1 MSCTVSVDDSDAASC
16 ASSERST
23 TSTEEFEHEPF
34 SAFKTQVTQLCEDV
48 WPHLSPG
55 AFEVTHMEGGSYN
68 CVIGVQGDMSH
79 KRISWLQRHATGL
92 LQIFWPRSANRQK
105 EIQEYVIRIP
115 RYEHAWVEQEIAL
128 LFFLAATNV
137 PAPKIEHFSLTLD
150 NVIESP
156 FPIQAQIPGRLFGE
170 VYSTLNTT
178 QRIAFAE
185 DLGRALRELSLFNA
199 DNDYYLT
206 HMDFEPRNILLHSI
220 SNDIASLS
228 GILDWDESVFAPA
241 FLSCRAPSWRWD
253 FEGDDDEEL
262 DESIAHVDPQDVEL
276 LAIKQAFESAVDAKW
291 LVYAYKTEY
300 RLAREIIRLA
310 ITGINSSEGYDV
322 ANRIVKEWNEL
333 RPAQAVH
340 KIVPGDED

>member
-150 NVIESP
+150 N
-156 FPIQAQIPGRLFGE
+156 
-170 VYSTLNTT
+170 
-178 QRIAFAE
+178 RIAFAE

-276 LAIKQAFESAVDAKW
+276 LAIKQAFENLLEK
-291 LVYAYKTEY
+291 LYAW
-300 RLAREIIRLA
+300 A